1 MDNSIGHVFPIRW
14 ILDEYHREWDFLVP
28 LILKSDLNLLSS
40 LNYFKRTSVVHYRDC
55 MDIEG
60 FIWFFGASIWWPK
73 VCPSDNTWP
82 LSNNVSS
89 LSTLAS
95 TLLNLPNVLTMMIVC
110 LGIQNDIHKGYDES
124 VIDSKISDHSWPS
137 VMNCHFQMVMV
148 GVRKFCTL
156 LTCD

>member
-1 MDNSIGHVFPIRW
+1 MSIIGNE
-14 ILDEYHREWDFLVP
+14 ILSPSYLKIWSELVKFFELFQRNKCGP
-28 LILKSDLNLLSS
+28 LQS
-40 LNYFKRTSVVHYRDC
+40 C

-60 FIWFFGASIWWPK
+60 FIWFFGASIWWPQ

-110 LGIQNDIHKGYDES
+110 LDIQNDIRKGYDES
-124 VIDSKISDHSWPS
+124 VIDSKNFRSLMTINNELSFPTGYGWS
-137 VMNCHFQMVMV
+137 QE
-148 GVRKFCTL
+148 FCTL